1 MKTVGKIAM
10 AAAALAMIGMAYAQ
24 SVALPVMLTPAD
36 LKWIESP
43 TGTRVA
49 TIKGDQ
55 KLPGQVVFRANWPAN
70 FRIPAH
76 NHPDER
82 MVTVLTGTYY
92 FALGEVFDESKLKA
106 YPPGSVIIVPPRVSH
121 FGASKDG
128 VEFQEM
134 GTGPTATDLVKP
146 VDPSTK

>member
-1 MKTVGKIAM
+1 MKITRVLGV
-10 AAAALAMIGMAYAQ
+10 AAAVLVMSGVAYAQ
-24 SVALPVMLTPAD
+24 GVAQPVMLTPAD
-36 LKWIESP
+36 LKWVESP

-70 FRIPAH
+70 FRIPPH

-82 MVTVLTGTYY
+82 MVTVLSGTYY
-92 FALGEVFDESKLKA
+92 FALGEVFDESRLKA

-146 VDPSTK
+146 AGTPTK